1 MSDSP
6 KKDNFKDVVLVK
18 KGTVLFH
25 EGEPSSFLYIIA
37 KGKIAIIKEDGGR
50 IHPLAEIGEKS
61 FIGELSMFSEEHRN
75 ASAIAKEDT
84 EVFMIKKSDIKKVL
98 KNCPDWV
105 TNIMLTLTDRLR
117 DVDEL
122 MREHRVTNNELET
135 EYEIHPEEQ
144 KSIKKALENYRS
156 RRGL

>member
-1 MSDSP
+1 MNDLP
-6 KKDNFKDVVLVK
+6 KKDNFKDLVHVK

-25 EGEPSSFLYIIA
+25 EGEPSSFLYIIS
-37 KGKIAIIKEDGGR
+37 KGKISIIKEDGGR

-61 FIGELSMFSEEHRN
+61 FIGELSMFNEENRN

-84 EVFMIKKSDIKKVL
+84 DVFMIKKSDIKKVL
-98 KNCPDWV
+98 KNCPEWV

-122 MREHRVTNNELET
+122 MREHRVTNNALENDL
-135 EYEIHPEEQ
+135 EIHPEEQ
-144 KSIKKALENYRS
+144 KNIKEALESYRS